1 MSIKIVSCILLLTP
15 TICIAEMSIP
25 SAYADLSYEIQNTQT
40 HIEFAKALVGNTLF
54 YNADYCGSEPA
65 GACLYPTYNPQLGSF
80 QRKYSDYIKIWGY
93 VAVKFDGY
101 QTYSDAGSSRDHV
114 VIEATLPDG
123 KKAFMPLSNFDRTLV
138 DTSDIL
144 MRKMAWML
152 HDPEI
157 VKNNI
162 AQARD
167 KERQQQAEDR
177 ARFEESFRASQE
189 SIRLEAERVAK
200 QPCPRIGMTIAQGK
214 NTCWGKP
221 DSINRT
227 RTASS
232 VTEQWVFG
240 DGHYLYFKNGRLTV
254 IQD

>member
-1 MSIKIVSCILLLTP
+1 MSIKIALSIAFLLP
-15 TICIAEMSIP
+15 AICAAEVSIP
-25 SAYADLSYEIQNTQT
+25 SAYVYSSQGIQSTQT
-40 HIEFAKALVGNTLF
+40 HVEFAKSLIGNTLF
-54 YNADYCGSEPA
+54 YNADYCGSVPS
-65 GACLYPTYNPQLGSF
+65 GACLYPAYNPQLGSF
-80 QRKYSDYIKIWGY
+80 HRKYSDYLKTGGY

-101 QTYSDAGSSRDHV
+101 QTYSYEGSGRDHV

-138 DTSDIL
+138 DTSDNR
-144 MRKMAWML
+144 MSNMAWML
-152 HDPEI
+152 HDPEL

-167 KERQQQAEDR
+167 KERQQQLEDK
-177 ARFEESFRASQE
+177 ARLDESFRASME
-189 SIRLEAERVAK
+189 AMRLDAERIAK
-200 QPCPRIGMTIAQGK
+200 LPCPRIGMTIAQGQ

-221 DSINRT
+221 ESINRT

-240 DGHYLYFKNGRLTV
+240 DGYYLYFKNGRLAA